1 MVDGDDGD
9 DEDDDED
16 DDEEDDDEEDDEDD
30 DANDR
35 QQSVAHWREG
45 SSCNQAR
52 PSLGRST
59 HHRTRRSP
67 ETFHQ
72 SKRVVLH
79 F

>member
-1 MVDGDDGD
+1 MSCLAIVVDGDDD
-9 DEDDDED
+9 DIDDDDDLGED
-16 DDEEDDDEEDDEDD
+16 Y

-72 SKRVVLH
+72 SKRVVH
-79 F
+79 SYCISS